1 MKRKGFTLIE
11 LLAVIVIL
19 AIIALI
25 ATPMI
30 LNVVEKARRG
40 AVKESGNGYIEAVEK
55 YQVEGQLDST
65 MYQIPKNEIVKI
77 NACETTCLRDLIE
90 VKGEKP
96 SGKEDYIQ
104 LNDKGII
111 EEGKLTFSGYEVTIQ
126 NGKVES
132 VVKGGETQN
141 QEPDEVAIGPTLG
154 INSPRYA
161 IDSEGTVW
169 YRGLLE
175 GNLQGVKYESNKK
188 FKMISGDLAI
198 DSEGDLFY
206 LWYSMDDED
215 NIIGRA
221 SIIPNSDKVKY
232 VSASTRNE
240 NRMVIDSEGNLW
252 SYIFIADHTEDE
264 LIMTDI
270 EKTPIMEGKKFKTV
284 DVGETY
290 YAMAIDEEGNLW
302 GWGHN
307 SYGQLGDGT
316 IKGKESPVLIQEGT
330 KFKTVS
336 AGFSCTM
343 AIDEDGNLWSWGWNK
358 YGQLGDGTT
367 EDRLVPVQ
375 IKEGTHFKTISV
387 GNSNTIA
394 IDEDGNLWMWGNNKI
409 GQLGDGTT
417 EDKLV
422 PVKIK

>member
-169 YRGLLE
+169 YMGLLE

-188 FKMISGDLAI
+188 FKMISGNLAI

-284 DVGETY
+284 DVGETDY
-290 YAMAIDEEGNLW
+290 
-302 GWGHN
+302 
-307 SYGQLGDGT
+307 
-316 IKGKESPVLIQEGT
+316 V
-330 KFKTVS
+330 
-336 AGFSCTM
+336 M
-343 AIDEDGNLWSWGWNK
+343 AIDEDGNLWSWGNNDR
-358 YGQLGDGTT
+358 GQLGDGTT
-367 EDRLVPVQ
+367 EDRVTPAQ
-375 IKEGTHFKTISV
+375 IMSGIKFQSV
-387 GNSNTIA
+387 SAGNSHA
-394 IDEDGNLWMWGNNKI
+394 MVIDEDGNLWGFGANSAVQSDNNAIPSQIMPEMKFQSAVASSYSDYNRIENSVIDSEGNLWMWLYNGKSFLI
-409 GQLGDGTT
+409 T
-417 EDKLV
+417 KLQ
-422 PVKIK
+422 K